1 MKTNPLKNSRINII
15 TFGCAK
21 NTYDS
26 EVLSGRLAKY
36 GVKVVHEAPFQEN
49 DVLVVNT
56 CGFIN
61 DAKQESIDHI
71 LEYVNLKKDGAIRE
85 LYVIGCLSERYKKE
99 LEKEIPDVTA
109 FYGIDYTKDIFRQL
123 NLEYKDN
130 LVGERL
136 LSTPS
141 PYAYLKIADGCN
153 HGCSFCAIPLI
164 KGKHKSQSMEDL
176 VIQTE
181 RLADMGVKELILI
194 AQDSTFYGMDLY
206 KERKISTLI
215 NQLSE
220 VEGIEWIRLQYAYP
234 SDFPQNLLAVIRDNP
249 KVCKYLDIPVQHISD
264 NMLKIMKR
272 GLGKSATI
280 ALLNKIRKEVPGIAI
295 RSTLIVGHPGETEK
309 DFQELVDFIE
319 KFRFERLGVFGY
331 SLEEN
336 TASYDIPG
344 KVKDKVIRDRI
355 ETVMSLQSGIS
366 AELNQSR
373 IGNTY
378 KVIIDGKEGD
388 HYLARTE
395 FDTPEVDNEVLVK
408 AKHNNLKTGEF
419 YNVKIT
425 DATAY
430 DLFAEI
436 NLTI

>member
-26 EVLSGRLAKY
+26 EVLSGKLAKY
-36 GVKVVHEAPFQEN
+36 GVKVVHEAPFHKN

-71 LEYVNLKKDGAIRE
+71 LEYAQLKKEGGIKE
-85 LYVIGCLSERYKKE
+85 LYVVGCLSERYKTE
-99 LEKEIPDVTA
+99 LEKEIPEVSA

-123 NLEYKDN
+123 NIEYKDN

-141 PYAYLKIADGCN
+141 HYAYLKIADGCN

-164 KGKHKSQSMEDL
+164 KGKHKSQSIEDL
-176 VIQTE
+176 LIQTE
-181 RLADMGVKELILI
+181 RLAEMGVKELILI
-194 AQDSTFYGMDLY
+194 AQDTTFYGQDIY

-215 NQLSE
+215 NKLSE
-220 VEGIEWIRLQYAYP
+220 VNGIEWIRLQYAYP
-234 SDFPQNLLAVIRDNP
+234 AGFPVDLLEVIRDNP
-249 KVCKYLDIPVQHISD
+249 KVCKYLDMPVQHISD

-272 GLGKSATI
+272 GMGKAGTI

-309 DFQELVDFIE
+309 DFQELIDFVE
-319 KFRFERLGVFGY
+319 QTRFERLGVFGY

-336 TASYDIPG
+336 TSAYNIPG
-344 KVKDKVIRDRI
+344 RVKDNVIRNRI
-355 ETVMSLQSGIS
+355 ETLMSLQSGIS

-373 IGNTY
+373 IGNLY
-378 KVIIDGKEGD
+378 KVIIDKKGGD
-388 HYLARTE
+388 YYLARTE

-408 AKHNNLKTGEF
+408 DGNNILRTGEF
-419 YNVKIT
+419 YKVKIT
-425 DATAY
+425 ESTAY
-430 DLFAEI
+430 DLFAES
-436 NLTI
+436 LPQK

>member
-1 MKTNPLKNSRINII
+1 MKTNPLKNYRINII

-26 EVLSGRLAKY
+26 EVLSGKLAKY
-36 GVKVVHEAPFQEN
+36 GVKVVHEAPFQKN

-71 LEYVNLKKDGAIRE
+71 LEYANLKKDGVIKE
-85 LYVIGCLSERYKKE
+85 LYVVGCLSERYKKE

-141 PYAYLKIADGCN
+141 HYAYLKIADGCN

-164 KGKHKSQSMEDL
+164 KGKHKSQSIEDL
-176 VIQTE
+176 IIQTE
-181 RLADMGVKELILI
+181 RLAVMGVKELILI
-194 AQDSTFYGMDLY
+194 AQDTTFYGMDIY

-215 NQLSE
+215 NTLSE
-220 VEGIEWIRLQYAYP
+220 VKGIEWIRLQYAYP
-234 SDFPQNLLAVIRDNP
+234 SGFPEDLLAVIRDNP

-272 GLGKSATI
+272 GLGKAGTI
-280 ALLNKIRKEVPGIAI
+280 ALLNKIRKEIPGIAI

-309 DFQELVDFIE
+309 DFQELVEFVE
-319 KFRFERLGVFGY
+319 EFRFERLGVFGY

-355 ETVMSLQSGIS
+355 ETLMSLQSEIS
-366 AELNQSR
+366 ADLNCSR

-378 KVIIDGKEGD
+378 KVIIDGKDGD
-388 HYLARTE
+388 QYLARTE

-408 AKHNNLKTGEF
+408 SKNNKLKTGEF
-419 YNVKIT
+419 YNVKIV

-430 DLFAEI
+430 DLFAE
-436 NLTI
+436 TITIK

>member
-26 EVLSGRLAKY
+26 EVLSGKLAKY
-36 GVKVVHEAPFQEN
+36 GVKVVHEAPFQKN

-71 LEYVNLKKDGAIRE
+71 LEYVNLKKDGAIKE
-85 LYVIGCLSERYKKE
+85 LYVVGCLSERYQKE
-99 LEKEIPDVTA
+99 LEREIPDVTA

-141 PYAYLKIADGCN
+141 HYAYLKIADGCN

-176 VIQTE
+176 LIQTG

-194 AQDSTFYGMDLY
+194 AQDTTFYGMDLY

-215 NQLSE
+215 NKISE
-220 VEGIEWIRLQYAYP
+220 VKGIEWIRLQYAYP
-234 SDFPQNLLAVIRDNP
+234 AGFPEDLLAVIRNNP

-264 NMLKIMKR
+264 HMLKIMKR
-272 GLGKSATI
+272 GLGKAGTI
-280 ALLNKIRKEVPGIAI
+280 GLLKRIRKEIPGAAI

-309 DFQELVDFIE
+309 DFDELVDFVEI
-319 KFRFERLGVFGY
+319 FRFDRLGVFGY

-336 TASYDIPG
+336 TASYNIPG
-344 KVKDKVIRDRI
+344 KIKDKVIRDRI
-355 ETVMSLQSGIS
+355 ETLMSLQSSIS
-366 AELNQSR
+366 ADINRSR

-378 KVIIDGKEGD
+378 KVIIDGLENG

-395 FDTPEVDNEVLVK
+395 FDTPEVDNEVLIM
-408 AKHNNLKTGEF
+408 AKNNNLKTGEF
-419 YNVKIT
+419 YNVKII

-430 DLFAEI
+430 DLFAEPI
-436 NLTI
+436 PIK

>member
-26 EVLSGRLAKY
+26 EVLSGKLAKY
-36 GVKVVHEAPFQEN
+36 GVKVVHEAPFQKN
-49 DVLVVNT
+49 DVLVINT

-71 LEYVNLKKDGAIRE
+71 LEYVNLKKDGAIKE
-85 LYVIGCLSERYKKE
+85 LYVVGCLSERYKSE

-141 PYAYLKIADGCN
+141 HYAYLKIADGCN
-153 HGCSFCAIPLI
+153 HDCSFCAIPLI
-164 KGKHKSQSMEDL
+164 KGKHKSQSIENL

-194 AQDSTFYGMDLY
+194 AQDTTFYGMDLY

-220 VEGIEWIRLQYAYP
+220 VKGIEWIRLQYAYP
-234 SDFPQNLLAVIRDNP
+234 AGFPEDLLAVIRDNP

-264 NMLKIMKR
+264 HMLKIMKR
-272 GLGKSATI
+272 GLGKKQTK
-280 ALLNKIRKEVPGIAI
+280 ALLNKIRKEIPGIAI

-309 DFQELVDFIE
+309 DFKELVDFVE

-336 TASYDIPG
+336 TDSYDIAG
-344 KVKDKVIRDRI
+344 KVSEKVIRDRI
-355 ETVMSLQSGIS
+355 ETLMSLQSNIS
-366 AELNQSR
+366 ADLNRSR
-373 IGNTY
+373 IGKTY

-395 FDTPEVDNEVLVK
+395 FDTPEVDNEVLIK
-408 AKHNNLKTGEF
+408 TKNNKFKTGEF
-419 YNVKIT
+419 YKVKIL

-430 DLFAEI
+430 DLFAESV
-436 NLTI
+436 LQK